1 MNAILKYILKN
12 GVRDRLY
19 IGLFVSLII
28 TFGVSV
34 FLGSTMLVE
43 QQATTVVFIAGSS
56 RVILAVGMIL
66 FVCLSINRA
75 FENKEVEFIL
85 SKAISRQQFVL
96 AYLIGFFVT
105 SLLIFIPLA
114 IAIFLISNAD
124 KIADKIGII
133 IWLITLLLENFLVI
147 IFALLVSLILK
158 NSFSAIM
165 ASFAF
170 YIIARLMG
178 MFVMAIKLPQDIALI
193 KNNFLAI
200 ILKFFSV
207 LFPRLD
213 LFAQSSWLI
222 YGFKDYSQL
231 SIILLQFFIYFLL
244 LIFMSF
250 HDFKKKQF

>member
-1 MNAILKYILKN
+1 MKAILKYILKN

-19 IGLFVSLII
+19 IGIFISLII
-28 TFGVSV
+28 SFGVSV

-43 QQATTVVFIAGSS
+43 QQQTTAVYIVGSS

-66 FVCLSINRA
+66 FVCLSMNRA
-75 FENKEVEFIL
+75 FENKEIEFIL

-96 AYLIGFFVT
+96 AYLLGFFLT
-105 SLLIFIPLA
+105 ILLIFIPLSL
-114 IAIFLISNAD
+114 AIFIITNAD
-124 KIADKIGII
+124 KIGLL
-133 IWLITLLLENFLVI
+133 IWAISLLLEIFLVI
-147 IFALLVSLILK
+147 TFALLVSLILK

-165 ASFAF
+165 STFAF
-170 YIIARLMG
+170 YLIARLMG
-178 MFVMAIKLPQDIALI
+178 MFVMAIDLPQDLALA

-222 YGFKDYSQL
+222 YGFKDHSQL
-231 SIILLQFFIYFLL
+231 PIIFIQFLIYFAL
-244 LIFMSF
+244 LIFMAF
-250 HDFKKKQF
+250 HDFKNKQF

>member
-124 KIADKIGII
+124 KVGLI

-222 YGFKDYSQL
+222 YGFKDYSQI

>member
-66 FVCLSINRA
+66 FVCISINRA

-178 MFVMAIKLPQDIALI
+178 MFVMAIKLPEDIALM

-222 YGFKDYSQL
+222 YGFKDYSHL